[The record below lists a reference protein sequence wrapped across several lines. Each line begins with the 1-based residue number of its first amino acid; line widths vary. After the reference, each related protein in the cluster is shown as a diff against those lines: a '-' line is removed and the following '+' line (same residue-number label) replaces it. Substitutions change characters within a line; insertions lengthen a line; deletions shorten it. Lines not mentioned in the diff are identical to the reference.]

1 MCLRHAWSDGQ
12 AGLLVLF
19 LSPQAGSHHL
29 CLMPGVSA
37 ASNCLQGVF
46 HTPAIYLPLPATR
59 QGRQKRVIVISI
71 LLRLKKV
78 KQLAQGDP
86 TGIKLQVFGF

>member
-1 MCLRHAWSDGQ
+1 MCLRHVWGDGQ

-19 LSPQAGSHHL
+19 LSPWAESHHL

-37 ASNCLQGVF
+37 ASHCAFFTHCNF
-46 HTPAIYLPLPATR
+46 TASSATR
-59 QGRQKRVIVISI
+59 WGRQKRVIVISI

-78 KQLAQGDP
+78 KQLAQGHP
-86 TGIKLQVFGF
+86 ASIKLQVFSF